1 MVQVKL
7 HLDFLASNFISF
19 FKKSLPKNH
28 GLMNFKSHEF
38 TFAVIINSLK
48 TLRIIF
54 KEKTMMS
61 YQQPNK
67 YDSPGISG
75 KCSK

>member
-1 MVQVKL
+1 
-7 HLDFLASNFISF
+7 
-19 FKKSLPKNH
+19 
-28 GLMNFKSHEF
+28 MNFKSHEF

-67 YDSPGISG
+67 CDSPGISG